1 MLSDH
6 KRAER
11 REVLPGRVK
20 MSLFGCACVACNDRS
35 GFTWIVMIAVRGLEG
50 IESMEAPSSS
60 PPLFIYLESQS
71 FPEKLNH
78 GGKEAHLALPI
89 PPVISPATSSTPQ
102 LLIPLH
108 RNRACI
114 HNDVNKHLSHRHLL
128 EPSWGHRSMF
138 CYPSQ

>member
-1 MLSDH
+1 MDSDDSSS
-6 KRAER
+6 RYR
-11 REVLPGRVK
+11 F
-20 MSLFGCACVACNDRS
+20 S
-35 GFTWIVMIAVRGLEG
+35 LEG
-50 IESMEAPSSS
+50 MESMEAPSSS

-89 PPVISPATSSTPQ
+89 PPVISLATSGTPP

-114 HNDVNKHLSHRHLL
+114 HNDVNRHRHLL
-128 EPSWGHRSMF
+128 EPGPPIHVLLSQPIRRMKSVPTE
-138 CYPSQ
+138 PSSPPYSNLSPGPEPIRVCFQ

>member
-1 MLSDH
+1 
-6 KRAER
+6 
-11 REVLPGRVK
+11 
-20 MSLFGCACVACNDRS
+20 
-35 GFTWIVMIAVRGLEG
+35 
-50 IESMEAPSSS
+50 MEAPSS

-78 GGKEAHLALPI
+78 GGKGAHLALPI
-89 PPVISPATSSTPQ
+89 PPVISLATSSTPQ

-138 CYPSQ
+138 CYPSQANKANSICFHRTLITPSSAYLFPSVESPLISTQKRNQARRHQRMKVQTHL